1 MDPRPSDSKRINAN
15 VKAPPAPGTPAA
27 ALGAPPP
34 RTNRTRRVPHPV
46 LTGHAASLSQVTKVA
61 VAPDQRSIV
70 SVGDEGAVLIWNIPE
85 RFQQPPQEDA

>member
-1 MDPRPSDSKRINAN
+1 
-15 VKAPPAPGTPAA
+15 
-27 ALGAPPP
+27 
-34 RTNRTRRVPHPV
+34 
-46 LTGHAASLSQVTKVA
+46 VA